1 MNMLMAGVALWTVAH
16 LFKRLAP
23 VPRAKLG
30 NAGKGLVAVVLILSL
45 VLMVKGY
52 RAAEVVN
59 LYYPPGWAVH
69 VNNLLMLVAVMLF
82 GMSATKGQLRG
93 KLRHPMLTG
102 VMVWAFA
109 HLLVNGDLASIMLF
123 GGLGAWAITEM
134 FVINATEAGWNRPEP
149 GSLKGDAGN
158 LIITVIL
165 FAIITGIHV
174 WAGRNPFLGTYG

>member
-1 MNMLMAGVALWTVAH
+1 MNMLMAGVALWTLAH

-109 HLLVNGDLASIMLF
+109 HLLVNGDLASVVLF
-123 GGLGAWAITEM
+123 GGMFIWAVLEITS
-134 FVINATEAGWNRPEP
+134 INRAEKWERPEP
-149 GSLKGDAGN
+149 GDPKRDLSLLVITLVVYGVIAGVHN
-158 LIITVIL
+158 WL
-165 FAIITGIHV
+165 GV
-174 WAGRNPFLGTYG
+174 WPFPGAAG